1 MARVAARAFV
11 VCGERGATPDSK
23 KLTFT
28 WTQEELER
36 DRGGFALVTLLCRAV
51 DGPLLELAQ
60 RASWILFFLP
70 EALPLDHQMG
80 LLGLDYE

>member
-11 VCGERGATPDSK
+11 VCGERGATPDGK
-23 KLTFT
+23 KTFM
-28 WTQEELER
+28 WIQEELEP
-36 DRGGFALVTLLCRAV
+36 DRSGFALVTLLCRAV